1 MFKRIAV
8 MAFIVTLAAVPAFAQ
23 KAEVGVT
30 FGWVYADGVSGNTY
44 IVPGVGSFSR
54 VDPKDSFGW
63 GIDVGFFIGPNAE
76 VGFLYG
82 NQPTT
87 LQVSGT
93 AVRDVGDMSIST
105 YHGTYT
111 YNFGESDAA
120 VRPYLTV
127 GLGATNFGGVSY
139 STPNRTG
146 TTQGATRFS
155 STWGAGAKFY
165 GASKVGAR
173 VGRALDTGVHQVR
186 RGRLLVR
193 PVLGLLPRRQRP
205 VREPA
210 GTARRHHLPLLTPR
224 LVSGSSGLPR
234 GRPEGLHY
242 DRNITT
248 TETSRTARPTRYRE
262 SPPRPRAG

>member
-1 MFKRIAV
+1 MLKRIAV
-8 MAFIVTLAAVPAFAQ
+8 IAFMVTLAAVPAFAQ

-30 FGWVYADGVSGNTY
+30 FGWVYSDGVSGNTY

-54 VDPKDSFGW
+54 IDPKDSFGW

-87 LQVSGT
+87 LEVSGT
-93 AVRDVGDMSIST
+93 ATRDVGDMSIST

-127 GLGATNFGGVSY
+127 GLGATSFGDVSF
-139 STPNRTG
+139 SNAVRSG

-165 GASKVGAR
+165 GASKVGGR
-173 VGRALDTGVHQVR
+173 VGVR
-186 RGRLLVR
+186 WTPAYIKSDAAGYWCDPYWGCYLVGDAQYANQ
-193 PVLGLLPRRQRP
+193 LELQG
-205 VREPA
+205 
-210 GTARRHHLPLLTPR
+210 G
-224 LVSGSSGLPR
+224 
-234 GRPEGLHY
+234 
-242 DRNITT
+242 ITF
-248 TETSRTARPTRYRE
+248 RF
-262 SPPRPRAG
+262 

>member
-1 MFKRIAV
+1 MLKRIIV
-8 MAFIVTLAAVPAFAQ
+8 MASLVSLAAAPAIAQ

-63 GIDVGFFIGPNAE
+63 GIDLGFFVGPNAE
-76 VGFLYG
+76 VGFLYS

-93 AVRDVGDMSIST
+93 ATRDVGDLSITT

-111 YNFGESDAA
+111 YNFGEGDAK

-155 STWGAGAKFY
+155 STWGAGVKVY
-165 GASKVGAR
+165 GASKVGGRFGVRWTPAYIKSDAAGYWCDPYWGCYV
-173 VGRALDTGVHQVR
+173 VGNAQYANQVELN
-186 RGRLLVR
+186 G
-193 PVLGLLPRRQRP
+193 G
-205 VREPA
+205 
-210 GTARRHHLPLLTPR
+210 
-224 LVSGSSGLPR
+224 
-234 GRPEGLHY
+234 
-242 DRNITT
+242 ITF
-248 TETSRTARPTRYRE
+248 RF
-262 SPPRPRAG
+262 

>member
-30 FGWVYADGVSGNTY
+30 FGWAFSDGVSGNTWSIPAY
-44 IVPGVGSFSR
+44 NVAYDR
-54 VDPKDSFGW
+54 LDPKDSFMW

-76 VGFLYG
+76 VGFLYSQ
-82 NQPTT
+82 QPSK
-87 LQVSGT
+87 LVLGGVGGT
-93 AVRDVGDMSIST
+93 ANREVGDMSVST

-127 GLGATNFGGVSY
+127 GLGATSFGDVAFSNAVK
-139 STPNRTG
+139 SG
-146 TTQGATRFS
+146 TLNGGTKFS

-173 VGRALDTGVHQVR
+173 
-186 RGRLLVR
+186 
-193 PVLGLLPRRQRP
+193 
-205 VREPA
+205 
-210 GTARRHHLPLLTPR
+210 
-224 LVSGSSGLPR
+224 
-234 GRPEGLHY
+234 
-242 DRNITT
+242 
-248 TETSRTARPTRYRE
+248 
-262 SPPRPRAG
+262 